1 MAHGLATAKKPSAL
15 AWYRV
20 AQPTSRRRALWAH
33 GDDRTRWAACGRV
46 WDAVAI
52 TPIQLSLDALA
63 AMRLGVASG
72 YPVLADQ
79 ICGVLYVLVPLGT
92 AAAATG
98 LPGVRVLSTGAQL
111 LIPVTEHGTPAA
123 HWISP
128 PHRSRPR
135 LVPTGRL
142 TTHLRRLMA
151 APSYGGVAAR

>member
-1 MAHGLATAKKPSAL
+1 MAHGLATAHKPAAL

-20 AQPTSRRRALWAH
+20 AQPTSRRCALWTH
-33 GDDRTRWAACGRV
+33 GDDRTRWAACGCA

-52 TPIQLSLDALA
+52 TPIQLGLDALA

-79 ICGVLYVLVPLGT
+79 VRDVLYVLVPPGT
-92 AAAATG
+92 AAAATD
-98 LPGVRVLSTGAQL
+98 LPGVRVLSTGSQL

-135 LVPTGRL
+135 LVPADRI

-151 APSYGGVAAR
+151 TPSYGGVAAR

>member
-1 MAHGLATAKKPSAL
+1 MAHGSATARKPAATP

-20 AQPTSRRRALWAH
+20 ALPTSRRRALWAH
-33 GDDRTRWAACGRV
+33 GDDRTLWAACGCA

-52 TPIQLSLDALA
+52 TPIQLGLDALT

-79 ICGVLYVLVPLGT
+79 IHDELYILVPPGT
-92 AAAATG
+92 GAAATG
-98 LPGVRVLSTGAQL
+98 LPGVRVLSTGSQL
-111 LIPVTEHGTPAA
+111 LTPVTEHGTPAA

-135 LVPTGRL
+135 LVPADRL

-151 APSYGGVAAR
+151 PPYEGAAAR